1 MRFSQAAALA
11 VFSLFSISAF
21 GQNVLRKPKD
31 YKPVVIKPVTA
42 TDRLSRART
51 LVRSKIPTLPP
62 EQVNSG
68 TLAPAQLISLIK
80 NSGEQNLAGAEISF
94 NNANVVFPW
103 ADTVYLRGRTTGKS
117 LDGVFLTYYV
127 AKPGIYILDVSIEI
141 GLAGKSKF
149 FLGSDVT
156 ADGPSPVD
164 EQVIDKAE
172 SHVFFLMNVKNAG
185 YNSLLINS
193 DRDWAF
199 KSLEITQFK

>member
-1 MRFSQAAALA
+1 M
-11 VFSLFSISAF
+11 
-21 GQNVLRKPKD
+21 
-31 YKPVVIKPVTA
+31 
-42 TDRLSRART
+42 
-51 LVRSKIPTLPP
+51 
-62 EQVNSG
+62 
-68 TLAPAQLISLIK
+68 
-80 NSGEQNLAGAEISF
+80 
-94 NNANVVFPW
+94 
-103 ADTVYLRGRTTGKS
+103 
-117 LDGVFLTYYV
+117 FLTYYV

-164 EQVIDKAE
+164 EQIIDKAE
-172 SHVFFLMNVKNAG
+172 NHVFFLLNVKNAG